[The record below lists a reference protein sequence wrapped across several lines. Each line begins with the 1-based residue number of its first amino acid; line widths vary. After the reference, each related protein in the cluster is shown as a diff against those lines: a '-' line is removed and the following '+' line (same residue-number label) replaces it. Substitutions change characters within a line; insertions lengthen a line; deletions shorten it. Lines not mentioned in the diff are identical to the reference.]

1 MNVLDE
7 FQSKFKVS
15 EGRTLIVGSKIH
27 EGTGKDDRRKLYRY
41 AVGIDME
48 AGPGVD
54 LVADLEEASDLAY
67 RHFGD
72 RLFDHIEC
80 TSVLEH
86 SRRPWLLAANLERVL
101 IDGGTILVMIPWVWR
116 FHAYPNDFWRM
127 TPEAIKSLFPSVEW
141 IGQSYIVE
149 GRLVQKVP
157 TLKAMS
163 MRWMARSELIMFGK
177 KCASTS

>member
-1 MNVLDE
+1 MSVLDE

-15 EGRTLIVGSKIH
+15 EGRTLIVGSKVH
-27 EGTGKDDRRKLYRY
+27 EGTSKRDRREIYPN
-41 AVGIDME
+41 AIGVDME
-48 AGPGVD
+48 DGHGVD
-54 LVADLEEASDLAY
+54 RVLNLEEEIPDG
-67 RHFGD
+67 FGA
-72 RLFDHIEC
+72 FDHIEC

-86 SRRPWLLAANLERVL
+86 SRRPWLLAANLERVMK
-101 IDGGTILVMIPWVWR
+101 DGGTIMIMIPWVWR
-116 FHAYPNDFWRM
+116 IHNYPSDLWRM

-141 IGQSYIVE
+141 LGQSYIVE

>member
-1 MNVLDE
+1 MSVIDE
-7 FQSKFKVS
+7 FQQQFKVA

-27 EGTGKDDRRKLYRY
+27 EGTGKQDRREIYRD
-41 AVGIDME
+41 AIGVDME
-48 AGPGVD
+48 EGHGVD
-54 LVADLEEASDLAY
+54 RVLNLEDVTEGLGEFS
-67 RHFGD
+67 
-72 RLFDHIEC
+72 HIEC

-101 IDGGTILVMIPWVWR
+101 KEGGTILVMIPWVWR
-116 FHAYPNDFWRM
+116 IHNYPSDLWRM

-141 IGQSYIVE
+141 IGQNYIVE
-149 GRLVQKVP
+149 GHLVQKVP